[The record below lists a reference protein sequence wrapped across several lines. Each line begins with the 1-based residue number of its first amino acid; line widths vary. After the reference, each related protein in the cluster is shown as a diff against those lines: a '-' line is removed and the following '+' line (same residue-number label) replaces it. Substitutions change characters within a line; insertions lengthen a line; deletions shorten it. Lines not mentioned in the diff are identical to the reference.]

1 MNSYCLW
8 FINLCQLLLYRVN
21 LYLSNTNSQQHFIR
35 THPSSVSLHPGA
47 DAVHDEL
54 EGPAQQRLTQLHL
67 PADRHNRQVRTEEE
81 QHDDLVSTEAANQQL
96 RQEVLKLLLTD
107 ARLSLAMQHLWW
119 NIIIYLHLLIVIL
132 KKQEPVKPG
141 DAP

>member
-1 MNSYCLW
+1 M
-8 FINLCQLLLYRVN
+8 
-21 LYLSNTNSQQHFIR
+21 
-35 THPSSVSLHPGA
+35 SLDPGA
-47 DAVHDEL
+47 DAVHDKF

-119 NIIIYLHLLIVIL
+119 NIIIYLLIVIER
-132 KKQEPVKPG
+132 KQEPVQPG
-141 DAP
+141 GAPWIGFGLREVICL